1 MQFLNFSTIK
11 NYINEDKKI
20 RSADKAVQD
29 LIERFSETI
38 EDVIVY
44 AKNLALKDR
53 RKTIMPRDIHKAIE
67 KVIGKKNLTWQD
79 TLNEILIKNPAQIGN
94 ISKGIAAYIRGK

>member
-11 NYINEDKKI
+11 NYINDNKKI
-20 RSADKAVQD
+20 RSSDKAVAD
-29 LIERFSETI
+29 LIKRFSETI

-53 RKTIMPRDIHKAIE
+53 RKTIMPRDVKKAIE
-67 KVIGKKNLTWQD
+67 KVVGKKDLAWQD
-79 TLNEILIKNPAQIGN
+79 TLKEILKKKPAQIGN
-94 ISKGIAAYIRGK
+94 ISKGIESYIRGK